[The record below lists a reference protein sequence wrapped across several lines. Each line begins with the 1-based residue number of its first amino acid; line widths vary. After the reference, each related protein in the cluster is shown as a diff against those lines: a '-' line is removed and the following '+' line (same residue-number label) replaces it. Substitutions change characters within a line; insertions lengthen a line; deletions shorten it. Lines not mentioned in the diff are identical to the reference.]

1 MGHQK
6 KKKTQALKAAAA
18 SVKKRR
24 DAQIKRGPRRA
35 PDKPWNFEKLT
46 RPATK
51 RIEVDETALRQR
63 NSPVKAKS
71 DESGCAATNV
81 NANEKTLKRIE
92 RLWSAVA
99 CVREARARSKTGKV
113 KKEIMVTIAENHRLS
128 ASHLYWVVR
137 RSQSWSLRR
146 RAGSGR
152 PRTATKPE
160 KLEWLTHKNNETNGM
175 LSLRELGAAMKAQN
189 PNKPVGSKTAVQR
202 AWKELGYRHVRV
214 RTLPRLEDKHVHD
227 RLAWATERAGAEQP
241 FGDDETIH
249 IHVDEKWFYV
259 VRIGQLQWR
268 GQHEH
273 LRPIHIIHRSHVVKE
288 MFLAAVARPI
298 RRMGSRE
305 TLGCGQS
312 PKRKQHNAK
321 ASITTEGT
329 NTRHQQQWT
338 PKSSRRCSVLLS
350 CQWHWKRDA
359 AGQRRLYCRWTTPAG
374 MEVEMA
380 TSTAQ
385 QSLHSI
391 HGSHQTNRSLYL
403 RGEMQICPRLYSKL
417 SQHVHLI

>member
-24 DAQIKRGPRRA
+24 DAQIKRGPRCA

-51 RIEVDETALRQR
+51 RIEVDETALKQR

-189 PNKPVGSKTAVQR
+189 PNKHVGSKTAVQR

-298 RRMGSRE
+298 PSHGFAGNIGLWPV
-305 TLGCGQS
+305 TKTKAAQ
-312 PKRKQHNAK
+312 RKSKHHNRGDEYEASTTMDTKKFKEMLCALVLPMALEAGRGWAK
-321 ASITTEGT
+321 KIVLQMDNAGGHGGGNGNINGTTIPSLNSCIKQIEACICVGKCKFARDCIQNSASTFT
-329 NTRHQQQWT
+329 
-338 PKSSRRCSVLLS
+338 
-350 CQWHWKRDA
+350 
-359 AGQRRLYCRWTTPAG
+359 
-374 MEVEMA
+374 
-380 TSTAQ
+380 
-385 QSLHSI
+385 
-391 HGSHQTNRSLYL
+391 
-403 RGEMQICPRLYSKL
+403 
-417 SQHVHLI
+417 